1 MDKLKT
7 YAIPI
12 VGLLLLLA
20 YWLVVRPMLA
30 EQAEHDGKAHEATK
44 K

>member
-12 VGLLLLLA
+12 VGVLLLLA

-30 EQAEHDGKAHEATK
+30 EQAAEPGKPATETK
-44 K
+44 